1 MKVSV
6 IGQGYVGLTIAMGAA
21 AVGHRVIGLDVNEK
35 LISQLSQ
42 GNSYVPGVNKELLVR
57 LIQSSQYLP
66 TSDSNLIN
74 DSEVIIIAV
83 PTPLT
88 IDRKPDLTYIES
100 AINVISKNMKT
111 PALIVN
117 ESTSYPGTLQN
128 FIKLKLE
135 KLSKQKHLFAAAP
148 ERVDPGNEK
157 WTLYNTP
164 RVIAGLTDE
173 ATDKAIE
180 FYSTFCEK
188 VYRAPNAEVAE
199 ASKLFENTF
208 RQINIALVN
217 EFSEIS
223 KKLGFSANDAIK
235 AASTKP
241 FGFMPF
247 FPSIGVGGHCIP
259 VDPSYLSFISESFGA
274 KAKFIELANQTNLLM
289 PKKVALMLQTELGG
303 SLKDTRIQLAGIAYK
318 PDVSDM
324 RESPAIELMIELEKL
339 GAKVS
344 WFDPLVG
351 EFNNKVSA
359 QIDPTID
366 LGLIVT
372 PHKEIDFSV
381 WKNSGTKVL
390 DLSANSKDFGWPK
403 FL

>member
-1 MKVSV
+1 
-6 IGQGYVGLTIAMGAA
+6 
-21 AVGHRVIGLDVNEK
+21 
-35 LISQLSQ
+35 
-42 GNSYVPGVNKELLVR
+42 
-57 LIQSSQYLP
+57 
-66 TSDSNLIN
+66 
-74 DSEVIIIAV
+74 
-83 PTPLT
+83 
-88 IDRKPDLTYIES
+88 
-100 AINVISKNMKT
+100 
-111 PALIVN
+111 
-117 ESTSYPGTLQN
+117 
-128 FIKLKLE
+128 
-135 KLSKQKHLFAAAP
+135 
-148 ERVDPGNEK
+148 
-157 WTLYNTP
+157 
-164 RVIAGLTDE
+164 
-173 ATDKAIE
+173 
-180 FYSTFCEK
+180 
-188 VYRAPNAEVAE
+188 
-199 ASKLFENTF
+199 
-208 RQINIALVN
+208 
-217 EFSEIS
+217 
-223 KKLGFSANDAIK
+223 
-235 AASTKP
+235 
-241 FGFMPF
+241 
-247 FPSIGVGGHCIP
+247 
-259 VDPSYLSFISESFGA
+259 
-274 KAKFIELANQTNLLM
+274 M

>member
-42 GNSYVPGVNKELLVR
+42 GNSYVPGVNKELLVG

-135 KLSKQKHLFAAAP
+135 KLSKQKHLFK
-148 ERVDPGNEK
+148 R
-157 WTLYNTP
+157 
-164 RVIAGLTDE
+164 
-173 ATDKAIE
+173 
-180 FYSTFCEK
+180 FCLISISID
-188 VYRAPNAEVAE
+188 
-199 ASKLFENTF
+199 SKLLFYRNINT
-208 RQINIALVN
+208 I
-217 EFSEIS
+217 
-223 KKLGFSANDAIK
+223 
-235 AASTKP
+235 
-241 FGFMPF
+241 
-247 FPSIGVGGHCIP
+247 
-259 VDPSYLSFISESFGA
+259 
-274 KAKFIELANQTNLLM
+274 
-289 PKKVALMLQTELGG
+289 
-303 SLKDTRIQLAGIAYK
+303 
-318 PDVSDM
+318 
-324 RESPAIELMIELEKL
+324 
-339 GAKVS
+339 
-344 WFDPLVG
+344 
-351 EFNNKVSA
+351 
-359 QIDPTID
+359 
-366 LGLIVT
+366 
-372 PHKEIDFSV
+372 
-381 WKNSGTKVL
+381 
-390 DLSANSKDFGWPK
+390 LSAYFDYLHIFI
-403 FL
+403 